1 MSPRTKILRS
11 RKVVSVIAALVLS
24 LCLLVSAVA
33 QTAAVTTADEKVDKV
48 KNSILQVV
56 MTYQA
61 DNSDVVVW
69 SSGTCFLINPT
80 TAISCAHIFD
90 PSINKELEQ
99 LLIDAY
105 GPTHTFDTKY
115 VKNYQILVNGG
126 VPVNASLRKINLKAD
141 YSILKLDETVARP
154 TVTLG
159 FSKDLKITQQI
170 YTLGFPSTVA
180 NLQDSKT
187 YTTDQVT
194 ITGSTISNISTT
206 NGVDYITHNAN
217 ISNGN
222 SGGPL
227 VDESGRVVGI
237 NLYKTEDDY
246 FLAAAIDQVA
256 ALLDDLDIE
265 YTRDGGTPEPSN
277 EETTSGEETT
287 AKVTEAA
294 TTAAATTAVS
304 GNTGDDGKT
313 DDNGSIKMIIIIAIA
328 VLALIVIAV
337 VVIIIVLNSKKKKNL
352 PPAPQGGPTVMPG
365 PGGSQGGAPRPSQP
379 PYAGQPYNRPQ
390 SSTPT
395 VPSNEGAGETS
406 VLNDGAGET
415 TVLGNQTA
423 GFTLVRKR
431 NNEKIVINKPEFL
444 IGKERRRVDY
454 CISDNNSVSRAHA
467 KIKVR
472 AGRCYIADLGS
483 TNCTYVNGL
492 KLSPN
497 QEVILSK
504 GDKIKISDEEFEFIG

>member
-1 MSPRTKILRS
+1 MSSHIITKRS
-11 RKVVSVIAALVLS
+11 RRIAAIIMALALS
-24 LCLLVSAVA
+24 LCMVFSAIA
-33 QTAAVTTADEKVDKV
+33 QTGAVTTADEKVDEV

-56 MTYQA
+56 MTYQPDDSSYA
-61 DNSDVVVW
+61 VW
-69 SSGTCFLINPT
+69 SSGTCFLINST

-90 PSINKELEQ
+90 PSINTDLAKKMTE
-99 LLIDAY
+99 AY
-105 GPTHTFDTKY
+105 GPDHVFDTKN
-115 VKNYQILVNGG
+115 VKSYQILVNGG
-126 VPVNASLRKINLKAD
+126 VPVNASLRKINKTAD
-141 YSILKLDETVARP
+141 YSVIKLDETVARP

-180 NLQDSKT
+180 NLQDSRT
-187 YTTDQVT
+187 YTTEQVT

-227 VDESGRVVGI
+227 VDESGHVIGI
-237 NLYKTEDDY
+237 NLYKTNDDY

-265 YTRDGGTPEPSN
+265 YTRAGDTPEPTTKGN
-277 EETTSGEETT
+277 EEPTTIK
-287 AKVTEAA
+287 ATEAPTEPV
-294 TTAAATTAVS
+294 TTEPAPAPD
-304 GNTGDDGKT
+304 NGKT
-313 DDNGSIKMIIIIAIA
+313 IIIIAIA
-328 VLALIVIAV
+328 VIAVIIVAVIVAIIVI
-337 VVIIIVLNSKKKKNL
+337 NSKKKKNQPK
-352 PPAPQGGPTVMPG
+352 PPTGGGTVAPG
-365 PGGSQGGAPRPSQP
+365 PMSNGPQGGAPRPSQP
-379 PYAGQPYNRPQ
+379 PYGGNQQYNRPPQ
-390 SSTPT
+390 SAPT
-395 VPSNEGAGETS
+395 APGNEGAGETS

-415 TVLGNQTA
+415 TVLGVQSA
-423 GFTLVRKR
+423 GYAMIRKR
-431 NNEKIVINKPEFL
+431 NNEKITINKPEFL

-483 TNCTYVNGL
+483 TNCTFVNGV

-504 GDKIKISDEEFEFIG
+504 GDVIKISDEEFEFMG

>member
-294 TTAAATTAVS
+294 TTAAATTARLYQ
-304 GNTGDDGKT
+304 DDHHHCYR
-313 DDNGSIKMIIIIAIA
+313 S
-328 VLALIVIAV
+328 
-337 VVIIIVLNSKKKKNL
+337 
-352 PPAPQGGPTVMPG
+352 
-365 PGGSQGGAPRPSQP
+365 
-379 PYAGQPYNRPQ
+379 
-390 SSTPT
+390 
-395 VPSNEGAGETS
+395 
-406 VLNDGAGET
+406 
-415 TVLGNQTA
+415 
-423 GFTLVRKR
+423 
-431 NNEKIVINKPEFL
+431 
-444 IGKERRRVDY
+444 
-454 CISDNNSVSRAHA
+454 SRAHRYRSRSYHHRTEQQEEKESA
-467 KIKVR
+467 SCSS
-472 AGRCYIADLGS
+472 GRSHRYARTRRFSGRRSQTFSAPLCRTALQPS
-483 TNCTYVNGL
+483 SVLHSHC
-492 KLSPN
+492 S
-497 QEVILSK
+497 QQRRRR
-504 GDKIKISDEEFEFIG
+504 

>member
-1 MSPRTKILRS
+1 MSSQIITKRS
-11 RKVVSVIAALVLS
+11 RRIAAIIMALALS
-24 LCLLVSAVA
+24 LCMVFSAIA
-33 QTAAVTTADEKVDKV
+33 QTGAVTTADEKVDEV

-56 MTYQA
+56 MTYQPDDSSYA
-61 DNSDVVVW
+61 VW
-69 SSGTCFLINPT
+69 SSGTCFLINST

-90 PSINKELEQ
+90 PSINTDLAKKMTE
-99 LLIDAY
+99 AY
-105 GPTHTFDTKY
+105 GPDHVFDTKN
-115 VKNYQILVNGG
+115 VKSYQILVNGG
-126 VPVNASLRKINLKAD
+126 VPVNASLRKINKTAD
-141 YSILKLDETVARP
+141 YSVIKLDETVARP

-180 NLQDSKT
+180 NLQDSRT
-187 YTTDQVT
+187 YTTEQVT

-227 VDESGRVVGI
+227 VDENGHVIGI
-237 NLYKTEDDY
+237 NLYKTNDDY

-265 YTRDGGTPEPSN
+265 YTRIDDRTEP
-277 EETTSGEETT
+277 TTKGGEEPTT
-287 AKVTEAA
+287 IKATEAPTEPV
-294 TTAAATTAVS
+294 TTEPAPVPD
-304 GNTGDDGKT
+304 NGKT
-313 DDNGSIKMIIIIAIA
+313 IIIIAIA
-328 VLALIVIAV
+328 VIAAIIVAV
-337 VVIIIVLNSKKKKNL
+337 IVVIIVLNSKKKKNQPK
-352 PPAPQGGPTVMPG
+352 PPTGGGTVAPG
-365 PGGSQGGAPRPSQP
+365 PMSNGPQGGAPRPSQP
-379 PYAGQPYNRPQ
+379 PYGGNQQYNRSPQ
-390 SSTPT
+390 SAPT
-395 VPSNEGAGETS
+395 APSNEGAGETS

-415 TVLGNQTA
+415 TVLGVQSA
-423 GFTLVRKR
+423 GYAMIRKR
-431 NNEKIVINKPEFL
+431 NNEKITINKPEFL

-483 TNCTYVNGL
+483 TNCTFVNGV

-504 GDKIKISDEEFEFIG
+504 GDVIKISDEEFEFMG